1 MGPNTQG
8 PQDHIELEV
17 EKYSL
22 HMPSKVHLEGPSGDH
37 PQAQLPEDLGKHS
50 HPHPGQRVITVQAV
64 PTLEKP
70 FPALYHVT
78 EGTRGAL
85 GETSTGRHPKA
96 LRGPSGWTGR
106 QATFSG
112 PRIQICEQNSAQ

>member
-37 PQAQLPEDLGKHS
+37 PQTQLSEDLGKHS
-50 HPHPGQRVITVQAV
+50 HPHPGQRMITVQAV

-70 FPALYHVT
+70 LPAPYHVT
-78 EGTRGAL
+78 EGTRGSSGRNL
-85 GETSTGRHPKA
+85 NWQTSKSPQRPLWLDRKTSHL
-96 LRGPSGWTGR
+96 LRFPHT
-106 QATFSG
+106 
-112 PRIQICEQNSAQ
+112 NL